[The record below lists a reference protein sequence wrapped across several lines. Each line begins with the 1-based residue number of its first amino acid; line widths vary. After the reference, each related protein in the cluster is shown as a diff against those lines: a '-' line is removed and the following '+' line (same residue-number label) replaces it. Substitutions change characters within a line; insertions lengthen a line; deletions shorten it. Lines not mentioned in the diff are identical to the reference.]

1 MDITKIVVALIG
13 LLSTI
18 LTCFIAPYLKTKI
31 DEAKLQKL
39 GDLTWRFVLAA
50 EQLIGPGNGQEKKE
64 KVQDWLEEKGY
75 NVSLDEVDSAIEAAV
90 KEMNIAMGVKKGAGT
105 STDKQ

>member
-13 LLSTI
+13 LLSSIVTVF
-18 LTCFIAPYLKTKI
+18 LAPYLKTKW
-31 DEAKLQKL
+31 DVAKVEKL
-39 GDLTWRFVLAA
+39 SELARRFVLAA
-50 EQLIGPGNGQEKKE
+50 EQLLGPGGGTRKKE

-90 KEMNIAMGVKKGAGT
+90 KEMNIAMKK
-105 STDKQ
+105 

>member
-1 MDITKIVVALIG
+1 MDITKLVVALIG

-18 LTCFIAPYLKTKI
+18 VTVFLAPYLKTKW
-31 DEAKLQKL
+31 DVAKVEKL
-39 GDLTWRFVLAA
+39 SELARRFVLAA
-50 EQLIGPGNGQEKKE
+50 EQLLGPGGGTRKKE

-90 KEMNIAMGVKKGAGT
+90 KEMNIAMKK
-105 STDKQ
+105 

>member
-18 LTCFIAPYLKTKI
+18 VTVFLAPYLKTKW
-31 DEAKLQKL
+31 DVAKVDKL
-39 GDLTWRFVLAA
+39 SELARRFVLAA
-50 EQLIGPGNGQEKKE
+50 EQLLGPGGGTRKKE

-90 KEMNIAMGVKKGAGT
+90 KEMNIAMKK
-105 STDKQ
+105 